1 MFVSA
6 SQDGDRSIIFVEGE
20 VDIVSAE
27 ILDSALL
34 SEISSAP
41 TQVIVDLSGVSF
53 MDSTGLGVIVRGLK
67 RARESNIDFDLVL
80 TNERVLKIFSIT
92 GLDSLIPIHDSL
104 EAALD

>member
-1 MFVSA
+1 MFVST
-6 SQDGDRSIIFVEGE
+6 SQDGDRSIISVEGE
-20 VDIVSAE
+20 VDIASAE
-27 ILDSALL
+27 ILDSAVL

-67 RARESNIDFDLVL
+67 RAREADIDFDLVL